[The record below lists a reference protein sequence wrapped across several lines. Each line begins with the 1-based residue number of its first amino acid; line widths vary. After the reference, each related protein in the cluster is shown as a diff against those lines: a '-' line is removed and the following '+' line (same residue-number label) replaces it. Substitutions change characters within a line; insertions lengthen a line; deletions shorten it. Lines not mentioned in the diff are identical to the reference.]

1 MAAEEMRSVFF
12 DMNKILFLNTAKYVS
27 PQFSKFQKGL
37 SISYTAM

>member
-1 MAAEEMRSVFF
+1 MVAEEMRSVFF

-27 PQFSKFQKGL
+27 PQFSKFQKDF